1 MRWMW
6 LGFALAV
13 LLMAGCTTAKLT
25 MVVDPALEK
34 NARVYEMSMPGE
46 FSDAK
51 LNVSFGN
58 YRVTE
63 ADARRIVIKKSSG
76 GDLPWYLRLLGLSTP
91 GDDIKKMSTSHAYK
105 FNIRDETTWDA
116 KCHLRAEEGEVKEVN
131 NAIITNVGDKV
142 SIKTLSS
149 YYECRY
155 TASGQQ
161 PWVLTIE
168 QRGNSNLD
176 IEVNNNDQHF
186 KAHVTAGEYVA
197 TDGRELWGQPSY
209 AGYTWTLD
217 NKSIGAVAVRE
228 KIPRVWLHKD
238 NSGPTNDVLSM
249 ASAGL
254 QIYYWKIYS
263 KEALTVTDS
272 VNTPSP

>member
-1 MRWMW
+1 MRWIW
-6 LGFALAV
+6 FGFPVAV
-13 LLMAGCTTAKLT
+13 LLMVGCTTAKLMMT
-25 MVVDPALEK
+25 VDPVLGK
-34 NARVYEMSMPGE
+34 NARVYEMSMPGK
-46 FSDAK
+46 FTDAK
-51 LNVSFGN
+51 LNVSFSN

-76 GDLPWYLRLLGLSTP
+76 GDLPWFFRLLGLSTP
-91 GDDIKKMSTSHAYK
+91 GDDIKKVSTSHAYK
-105 FNIRDETTWDA
+105 FNIGDKVTWDA
-116 KCHLRAEEGEVKEVN
+116 KCHLLAKEGEVKEVN

-149 YYECRY
+149 YYTCRY

-168 QRGNSNLD
+168 QRDKSNLD
-176 IEVNNNDQHF
+176 IEMTNNDQHF
-186 KAHVTAGEYVA
+186 KADVTAGKYVA
-197 TDGRELWGQPSY
+197 TDGRAVWGHPSDT
-209 AGYTWTLD
+209 GYTWPLG

-254 QIYYWKIYS
+254 QIYYWRIYS
-263 KEALTVTDS
+263 TFKRG
-272 VNTPSP
+272 